1 MLFRALMLA
10 AAMTTAVPAAA
21 FEAELLGKRDVDL
34 PQYKSEQGMILF
46 DEKGAQTEF
55 AIDYGSYK
63 KNRVLLL
70 MRDTGARTETDSTIF
85 EILQVVRVT
94 KPKGMDLYS
103 VGCYLRPATE
113 APEGQYV
120 LAYARFTPEG
130 NGVPSAIS
138 GGWMFDWNTRRIVS
152 VPAQKIDCREPGD

>member
-10 AAMTTAVPAAA
+10 AAIVTAAPAGA
-21 FEAELLGKRDVDL
+21 FENELLGKRDIDV

-63 KNRVLLL
+63 TNRVLLL
-70 MRDTGARTETDSTIF
+70 MRDTGARTKTDSTIF
-85 EILQVVRVT
+85 EIIQVVRVT

-103 VGCYLRPATE
+103 VGCYLRPASE

-138 GGWMFDWNTRRIVS
+138 GGWMFDWNTKRIVS
-152 VPAQKIDCREPGD
+152 VPSQKIDCREPGD